1 VLGDALPA
9 IDWPTIVFARRD
21 DVLCPFAEAMWLA
34 EHIAGARFVPLEG
47 ADHPSGR
54 ATPA

>member
-1 VLGDALPA
+1 
-9 IDWPTIVFARRD
+9 
-21 DVLCPFAEAMWLA
+21 VLCPFAEAMWLA